1 MVCQLN
7 KYISQNYVYTLHT
20 HAPHI
25 ILQQYVN
32 TTLFFCKYIIQNITN
47 ILFSYNVSSRKKK
60 KPQKQKCFFSFVTF

>member
-7 KYISQNYVYTLHT
+7 KYISQNYVYT

-25 ILQQYVN
+25 LLQQYVK
-32 TTLFFCKYIIQNITN
+32 TLFFCKYIIQNITN

-60 KPQKQKCFFSFVTF
+60 KPQKLKCFFSFVTF